1 MKSIK
6 LYRKDGTFLE
16 KRKVNLDNLKEYDEE
31 KIKETESYMNFLI
44 ENEYVNNFNY
54 LIIYFQIIW
63 VLII

>member
-1 MKSIK
+1 M
-6 LYRKDGTFLE
+6 LLLFQEQLFYE

-54 LIIYFQIIW
+54 LIIYFQII
-63 VLII
+63 